1 MSLPILYSFRR
12 CPYAMRAR
20 LALALSNTHVELRE
34 VELKNKPDSLRII
47 SPKATVPVLQI
58 ETEAGRED
66 VIDESIDIAYWVLLN
81 NDPYSLLPS
90 TQELREDVKQL
101 IHINDNDFKSAL
113 DRYKYF
119 DRYPEFSQAQY
130 RGQGETFLHLLNDR
144 LEKHKFILSDKI
156 SIADIAI
163 MPFVRQFA
171 HVDIDWFKSS
181 RYEHVIRWLNFW
193 LESNV
198 FQSIMKKYKPWQEG
212 TVGEDFNPLQKFH
225 LDAAYID
232 SIVERAEV

>member
-1 MSLPILYSFRR
+1 LSLPILYSFRR

-20 LALALSNTHVELRE
+20 LALALSNTRVELRE
-34 VELKNKPDSLRII
+34 VELKNKPDALRII

-58 ETEAGRED
+58 ETEEGRED
-66 VIDESIDIAYWVLLN
+66 VIDESIDIAYWALLN
-81 NDPYSLLPS
+81 NDPYRLLPNS
-90 TQELREDVKQL
+90 QELREEVKQL
-101 IHINDNDFKSAL
+101 IHTNDNEFKSAL

-130 RGQGETFLHLLNDR
+130 RGQGETFLHQLNSR

-163 MPFVRQFA
+163 MPFIRQFA

-181 RYEHVIRWLNFW
+181 RYEHVINWLNFW

-212 TVGEDFNPLQKFH
+212 STGEDFNPSQEFH
-225 LDAAYID
+225 LDESYINALND
-232 SIVERAEV
+232 QVEV

>member
-1 MSLPILYSFRR
+1 
-12 CPYAMRAR
+12 MRAR
-20 LALALSNTHVELRE
+20 LALALSNTRVELRE
-34 VELKNKPDSLRII
+34 VELKNKPDALRII

-58 ETEAGRED
+58 ETEEGRED
-66 VIDESIDIAYWVLLN
+66 VIDESIDIAYWALLN
-81 NDPYSLLPS
+81 NDPYRLLPNS
-90 TQELREDVKQL
+90 QELREEVKQL
-101 IHINDNDFKSAL
+101 IHTNDNEFKSAL

-130 RGQGETFLHLLNDR
+130 RGQGETFLHQLNSR

-163 MPFVRQFA
+163 MPFIRQFA

-181 RYEHVIRWLNFW
+181 RYEHVINWLNFW

-212 TVGEDFNPLQKFH
+212 STGEDFNPSQEFH
-225 LDAAYID
+225 LDESYINALND
-232 SIVERAEV
+232 QVEV

>member
-20 LALALSNTHVELRE
+20 LALALSNTRVELRE
-34 VELKNKPDSLRII
+34 VELKNKPDALRII

-58 ETEAGRED
+58 ETEEGRED
-66 VIDESIDIAYWVLLN
+66 VIDESIDIAYWALLN
-81 NDPYSLLPS
+81 NDPYRLLPNS
-90 TQELREDVKQL
+90 QELREEVKQL
-101 IHINDNDFKSAL
+101 IHTNDNEFKSAL

-130 RGQGETFLHLLNDR
+130 RGQGETFLHQLNSR

-163 MPFVRQFA
+163 MPFIRQFA

-181 RYEHVIRWLNFW
+181 RYEHVINWLNFW

-212 TVGEDFNPLQKFH
+212 STGEDFNPSQEFH
-225 LDAAYID
+225 LDESYINALND
-232 SIVERAEV
+232 QVEV

>member
-20 LALALSNTHVELRE
+20 LALALSNTCVELRE
-34 VELKNKPDSLRII
+34 VELKNKPDALRII

-58 ETEAGRED
+58 ETEEGRED
-66 VIDESIDIAYWVLLN
+66 VIDESIDIAYWALLN
-81 NDPYSLLPS
+81 NDPYRLLPNS
-90 TQELREDVKQL
+90 QELREEVKQL
-101 IHINDNDFKSAL
+101 IHTNDNDFKSAL

-130 RGQGETFLHLLNDR
+130 RGQGETFLHQLNSR

-163 MPFVRQFA
+163 MPFIRQFA

-181 RYEHVIRWLNFW
+181 RYEYVINWLNFW

-198 FQSIMKKYKPWQEG
+198 FQSIMKKYKPWPEG
-212 TVGEDFNPLQKFH
+212 SAGEDFNPSQEFH
-225 LDAAYID
+225 LDESYINALND
-232 SIVERAEV
+232 QVEV